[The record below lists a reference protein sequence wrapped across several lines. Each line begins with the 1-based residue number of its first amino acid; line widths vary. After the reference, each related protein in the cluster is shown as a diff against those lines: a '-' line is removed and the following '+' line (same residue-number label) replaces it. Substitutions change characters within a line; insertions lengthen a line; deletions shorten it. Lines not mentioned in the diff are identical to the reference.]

1 MSVEPEGLALYLE
14 TCPSS
19 RFQTDPLK
27 SRHSEVCA
35 MAHDEPAKKTPV
47 RLLIRN
53 IGLLLSGNLEQPI
66 LDADTVVAVDGK
78 IATVGKEKDVD
89 SESATLIID
98 AKGTTLAPGL
108 IDSHVHPV
116 AGDWTP
122 RQNQIGWI
130 DSYLHGGVTTMIS
143 AGEVHTPGRPKDV
156 VGLKA
161 MAIFAQRAFS
171 VFRPGGV
178 RIHAGAPVIEHGMVE
193 EDFKDLAAA
202 GVTMLGEV
210 GLGSVKDGATARQMV
225 AWARKFGMQST
236 IHTGGPSIPGSS
248 LIDKDIVLAADA
260 DVIGHI
266 NGGHTAL
273 PDDQI
278 VTLCEKSSRAL
289 EVVHNGNE
297 RAALL
302 TLRTARELKQ
312 LDRVILG
319 TDSPAG
325 SGVQPLGILR
335 MISML
340 ASLGE
345 IPAEVA
351 FCLATGNTAKIRKL
365 DCGGIAPG
373 RDATFVMIDKAQH
386 SAGKTVLESIQRG
399 DLPGIGMVIV
409 DGVVSTQRSRNTPPA
424 TTSPEIVRML

>member
-1 MSVEPEGLALYLE
+1 
-14 TCPSS
+14 
-19 RFQTDPLK
+19 
-27 SRHSEVCA
+27 
-35 MAHDEPAKKTPV
+35 MAQDEPVTSKV
-47 RLLIRN
+47 QSQLVIRN
-53 IGLLLSGNLEQPI
+53 IGLLLSGNLERPI

-78 IATVGKEKDVD
+78 ITAIGKQKDID
-89 SESATLIID
+89 SEGATLVID

-130 DSYLHGGVTTMIS
+130 DSYLHGGVTSMIS

-161 MAIFAQRAFS
+161 MAIFAQRAFAS
-171 VFRPGGV
+171 FRPGGV

-225 AWARKFGMQST
+225 GWARKFGIQST

-278 VTLCEKSSRAL
+278 VTLCEKSTRAL

-335 MISML
+335 MIAML

-345 IPAEVA
+345 IPAEIAVC
-351 FCLATGNTAKIRKL
+351 FATGNTAKIRKL
-365 DCGGIAPG
+365 DCGLVAPG
-373 RDATFVMIDKAQH
+373 RAASFVMLDKAQH
-386 SAGKTVLESIQRG
+386 SAGRTVLESIQRG
-399 DLPGIGMVIV
+399 DLPGIGMMIV
-409 DGVVSTQRSRNTPPA
+409 DGVMSTQRSRNTPPA
-424 TTSPEIVRML
+424 TSAPEIVKQ

>member
-1 MSVEPEGLALYLE
+1 
-14 TCPSS
+14 
-19 RFQTDPLK
+19 
-27 SRHSEVCA
+27 
-35 MAHDEPAKKTPV
+35 MAHDEAAKPKARSRMV
-47 RLLIRN
+47 IRN
-53 IGLLLSGNLEQPI
+53 IGLLLSGDLKKPI
-66 LDADTVVAVDGK
+66 LAADTVVAVDGK
-78 IATVGKEKDVD
+78 ITMVGKANEVD
-89 SESATLIID
+89 AEGATLVID
-98 AKGTTLAPGL
+98 AKGTTVMPGL

-122 RQNQIGWI
+122 RQNQLGWI
-130 DSYLHGGVTTMIS
+130 ESYMHGGVTTMIS

-161 MAIFAQRAFS
+161 MAVFAQRAFS
-171 VFRPGGV
+171 AFRPGGV
-178 RIHAGAPVIEHGMVE
+178 RIHAGAPVLEHGMVE
-193 EDFKDLAAA
+193 QDFKDLAAA

-210 GLGSVKDGATARQMV
+210 GLGSVKDGETARQMV
-225 AWARKFGMQST
+225 SWARKYGLQST

-278 VTLCEKSSRAL
+278 VALCEESPRAL
-289 EVVHNGNE
+289 EIVHNGNE
-297 RAALL
+297 RAGLL
-302 TLRTARELKQ
+302 TLRTAKELEQ

-340 ASLGE
+340 SSLGE
-345 IPAEVA
+345 VAAEVA
-351 FCLATGNTAKIRKL
+351 VCFATGNTAKIRRL
-365 DCGGIAPG
+365 DCGMIEAG
-373 RDATFVMIDKAQH
+373 RAATFVLIDKAQH
-386 SAGKTVLESIQRG
+386 SAGKDVLDSMRRG
-399 DLPGIGMVIV
+399 DLPGIGMVVI
-409 DGVVSTQRSRNTPPA
+409 DGAVSAGRSRNTPPA
-424 TTSPEIVRML
+424 TTAPEVIGS

>member
-1 MSVEPEGLALYLE
+1 
-14 TCPSS
+14 
-19 RFQTDPLK
+19 
-27 SRHSEVCA
+27 
-35 MAHDEPAKKTPV
+35 MAHDELAKKTPA

-53 IGLLLSGNLEQPI
+53 IGLLLSGDLEQPI
-66 LDADTVVAVDGK
+66 LGADTVVAVDGK
-78 IATVGKEKDVD
+78 ITAVGTEKDID
-89 SESATLIID
+89 SDGATLIID

-171 VFRPGGV
+171 AFRPGGV

-225 AWARKFGMQST
+225 AWARKFGIQST

-302 TLRTARELKQ
+302 TLRTAKDLKQ

-335 MISML
+335 MISLL

-345 IPAEVA
+345 ISAEIAVC
-351 FCLATGNTAKIRKL
+351 FATGNTARIRKL
-365 DCGGIAPG
+365 DCGLIAPG

-386 SAGKTVLESIQRG
+386 SPGKTVLESIQRG

-409 DGVVSTQRSRNTPPA
+409 DGMVSAQRSRNTPPA
-424 TTSPEIVRML
+424 TTSPEMVLG

>member
-1 MSVEPEGLALYLE
+1 MAQEQSGNEKSLA
-14 TCPSS
+14 
-19 RFQTDPLK
+19 
-27 SRHSEVCA
+27 
-35 MAHDEPAKKTPV
+35 
-47 RLLIRN
+47 RLVIRN
-53 IGLLLSGNLEQPI
+53 IGLLLSGDLDRPI
-66 LDADTVVAVDGK
+66 LDADTVAVEGGKITSIGKREDVDGSG
-78 IATVGKEKDVD
+78 AVV
-89 SESATLIID
+89 ID

-122 RQNQIGWI
+122 RQNQLGWI

-171 VFRPGGV
+171 AFRPGGV

-210 GLGSVKDGATARQMV
+210 GLGSVKDGATAHQMV
-225 AWARKFGMQST
+225 AWARKYGIQST

-248 LIDKDIVLAADA
+248 LIDKDVVLAADA

-273 PDDQI
+273 PDEQI
-278 VTLCEKSSRAL
+278 EILCEKSPRAL
-289 EVVHNGNE
+289 EIVHNGNE
-297 RAALL
+297 RAGLL
-302 TLRTARELKQ
+302 ALRTARELKQ
-312 LDRVILG
+312 LRRVILG

-325 SGVQPLGILR
+325 SGVQPLGIVRL
-335 MISML
+335 IAML
-340 ASLGE
+340 SSLGE
-345 IPAEVA
+345 VPAEVA
-351 FCLATGNTAKIRKL
+351 ICLATGNTARIRKL
-365 DCGGIAPG
+365 NCGVVAPG
-373 RDATFVMIDKAQH
+373 RDATFVLMDKAQH
-386 SAGKTVLESIQRG
+386 SAGKTLLKSIEAG
-399 DLPGIGMVIV
+399 DLPGIGMVII
-409 DGVVSTQRSRNTPPA
+409 DGTVAAQRSRNTPPA
-424 TTSPEIVRML
+424 TTVPEIVKS

>member
-1 MSVEPEGLALYLE
+1 
-14 TCPSS
+14 
-19 RFQTDPLK
+19 
-27 SRHSEVCA
+27 
-35 MAHDEPAKKTPV
+35 MAHDEPAKKMPA

-53 IGLLLSGNLEQPI
+53 IGLLLSGNLELPI

-78 IATVGKEKDVD
+78 ITMVGKEKDVD
-89 SESATLIID
+89 GEGATLVID

-130 DSYLHGGVTTMIS
+130 DSYLHGGVTSMIS

-171 VFRPGGV
+171 AFRPGGV

-193 EDFKDLAAA
+193 QDFKDLAAA

-225 AWARKFGMQST
+225 AWARQFGIQST

-278 VTLCEKSSRAL
+278 VALCEKSSRAL

-302 TLRTARELKQ
+302 TLRTARELNQ

-345 IPAEVA
+345 VSAENA
-351 FCLATGNTAKIRKL
+351 FCFATGNTARIRKL
-365 DCGGIAPG
+365 TCGRIAPG
-373 RDATFVMIDKAQH
+373 SDATFVMIDKAQH

-409 DGVVSTQRSRNTPPA
+409 DGVVSVQRSRNTPPVGK
-424 TTSPEIVRML
+424 SPEIAR

>member
-1 MSVEPEGLALYLE
+1 MAQDESVKSKTQ
-14 TCPSS
+14 TC
-19 RFQTDPLK
+19 L
-27 SRHSEVCA
+27 V
-35 MAHDEPAKKTPV
+35 V
-47 RLLIRN
+47 RN
-53 IGLLLSGNLEQPI
+53 IGLLLSGDLERPI

-78 IATVGKEKDVD
+78 IAAVGKQKDLDV
-89 SESATLIID
+89 EGATLIID

-130 DSYLHGGVTTMIS
+130 DSYLHGGVTSMIS

-171 VFRPGGV
+171 AFRPGGV

-225 AWARKFGMQST
+225 AWARKFGIQST

-278 VTLCEKSSRAL
+278 VSLCEQSKRAL

-302 TLRTARELKQ
+302 TLRTAKELKQ

-335 MISML
+335 MIAML

-351 FCLATGNTAKIRKL
+351 VCFATGNTAKIRKL
-365 DCGGIAPG
+365 ECGLIAPG
-373 RDATFVMIDKAQH
+373 RDATFVIFDKAQH
-386 SAGKTVLESIQRG
+386 SSGRDVLDSIQKG
-399 DLPGIGMVIV
+399 DLPGIGMMIV
-409 DGVVSTQRSRNTPPA
+409 DGAVSTQRSRNTPPA
-424 TTSPEIVRML
+424 TTAPAILPA